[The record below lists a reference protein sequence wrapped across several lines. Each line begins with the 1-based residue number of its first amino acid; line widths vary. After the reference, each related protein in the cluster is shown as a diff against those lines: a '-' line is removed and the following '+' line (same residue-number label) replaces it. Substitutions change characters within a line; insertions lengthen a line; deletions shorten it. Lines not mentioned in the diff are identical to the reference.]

1 MLEAS
6 DFTVLTL
13 DLLAT
18 IIHLLG
24 QLIAPTLGLAQLLFQ
39 SRHFLLKCGFTLAQ
53 SQDLFGLIFN
63 EKDLSFLRG
72 ALPFPEEGKT
82 GPGKA
87 HPLILGVARQQRH

>member
-1 MLEAS
+1 VFILPPICY
-6 DFTVLTL
+6 VLNVFGHI
-13 DLLAT
+13 DNKQN
-18 IIHLLG
+18 IE
-24 QLIAPTLGLAQLLFQ
+24 LI
-39 SRHFLLKCGFTLAQ
+39 
-53 SQDLFGLIFN
+53 